1 MCLNVAFQLSNLNL
15 VKVKVLKQKNSNSN
29 KKMRNLLV
37 FFGTHK
43 FEWHQV
49 ESAGDVSA
57 FDAFSRVAFFQTEMD
72 THGRIG
78 FNLSW

>member
-29 KKMRNLLV
+29 SNKKMRNLLV

-43 FEWHQV
+43 FE
-49 ESAGDVSA
+49 
-57 FDAFSRVAFFQTEMD
+57 
-72 THGRIG
+72 
-78 FNLSW
+78 